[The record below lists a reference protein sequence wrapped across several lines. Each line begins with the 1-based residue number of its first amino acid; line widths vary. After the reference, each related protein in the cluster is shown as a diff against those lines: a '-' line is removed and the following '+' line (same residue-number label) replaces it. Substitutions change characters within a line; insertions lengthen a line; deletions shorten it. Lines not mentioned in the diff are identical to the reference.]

1 MKKLLTITFLLLTL
15 SACSKED
22 TNPTQTVSPIETI
35 KPTETQPI
43 ETEPIK
49 ETSEALEIDS
59 VPYNTSPKDVIKIT
73 GQDENGNMMIEV
85 EDVEVDTDGKL
96 TVKKYEGYK
105 DENDKMHLEE
115 VAADSSG
122 TESENNESSLSEYI
136 VQDDSELP
144 TETLSIDEVNQLQ
157 QDTLDGMDKVLSQ
170 QTIDMIRETV
180 KIDIKN
186 LTEDGNTEFAGITD
200 EMVDAMSEE
209 ELGELNSR
217 IIKTLRGY

>member
-1 MKKLLTITFLLLTL
+1 MRKIIVLAIL
-15 SACSKED
+15 SVCLVGCGKDETSETVYESIQAIQPTESQI
-22 TNPTQTVSPIETI
+22 NPT
-35 KPTETQPI
+35 
-43 ETEPIK
+43 EPEK

-105 DENDKMHLEE
+105 DENDEMHLEE
-115 VAADSSG
+115 VVADSSG

-157 QDTLDGMDKVLSQ
+157 QDTLDGMDAILHQ
-170 QTIDMIRETV
+170 DTIDMMRMSV
-180 KIDIKN
+180 KTDVKN
-186 LTEDGNTEFAGITD
+186 LVEEGHTEFAEYTD
-200 EMVDAMSEE
+200 EMIDNMSEE
-209 ELGELNSR
+209 ELS
-217 IIKTLRGY
+217 TLTMKCVKAIRGY

>member
-1 MKKLLTITFLLLTL
+1 MKKIIAITFLLFSLTGCTKDDNL
-15 SACSKED
+15 
-22 TNPTQTVSPIETI
+22 PTETPAPIEVI

-43 ETEPIK
+43 ETEPKK

-105 DENDKMHLEE
+105 DENDEMHLEE
-115 VAADSSG
+115 VVADSSG

-144 TETLSIDEVNQLQ
+144 TETLSIDEVKMGYSPDLQ
-157 QDTLDGMDKVLSQ
+157 HSNV
-170 QTIDMIRETV
+170 
-180 KIDIKN
+180 
-186 LTEDGNTEFAGITD
+186 GI
-200 EMVDAMSEE
+200 V
-209 ELGELNSR
+209 
-217 IIKTLRGY
+217 

>member
-1 MKKLLTITFLLLTL
+1 MRKIIVLAIL
-15 SACSKED
+15 SVCLVGCGKDETSETVYESIQAIQPTESQI
-22 TNPTQTVSPIETI
+22 NPT
-35 KPTETQPI
+35 
-43 ETEPIK
+43 EPEK

-105 DENDKMHLEE
+105 DENDEMHLEE
-115 VAADSSG
+115 VVTDSSG
-122 TESENNESSLSEYI
+122 TESENNESSLSEYT

-170 QTIDMIRETV
+170 QTIDMMRETV

-200 EMVDAMSEE
+200 KMVDAMSEE
-209 ELGELNSR
+209 ELEELSSK